1 MVDAERL
8 HRVARRITDDV
19 VRLRRHAQTPAD
31 ELRRDDVRLGDVK
44 YRFVTAIEGCID
56 AAQHVCASEG
66 YGPPDSNADAVRL
79 LGVHDVVDQGLA
91 TAIASAVGFRN
102 VLVHGYADVD
112 DRQVV
117 AMLDRLGDF
126 DAYVTAL
133 SRLL

>member
-8 HRVARRITDDV
+8 HRTLRRITDDV
-19 VRLRRHAQTPAD
+19 ARLRRHAQVPGVD
-31 ELRRDDVRLGDVK
+31 LLDDDVRLGDVK

-66 YGPPDSNADAVRL
+66 YGPPDTNAHAVRL
-79 LGVHDVVDQGLA
+79 LGAHDVVDDGL
-91 TAIASAVGFRN
+91 TNAIASAVGLRN

-117 AMLDRLGDF
+117 AMLDRLDDF
-126 DAYVTAL
+126 DGYVAAL